1 METQSR
7 QKTGRI
13 LIVDDEQNMR
23 ITLADILQDEGYE
36 VDVAASG
43 DEVLRLCAEHGYAV
57 VLLDVRMPGM
67 NGVETFRQIR
77 RHQEAVRVI
86 LMSAYTRSSSF
97 FRLTSPACS
106 A

>member
-7 QKTGRI
+7 QKPGRI

-43 DEVLRLCAEHGYAV
+43 DEALRWCAEQGYTV
-57 VLLDVRMPGM
+57 VLLDMRMPGM
-67 NGVETFRQIR
+67 DGVETFRQIR

-86 LMSAYTRSSSF
+86 LMSAYTYHSRK
-97 FRLTSPACS
+97 
-106 A
+106 